1 MLSGL
6 TALTCCAPCMLQVDG
21 NDQKTPGW
29 RFNYWELK
37 GVPVRI
43 EVGPRDVEQG
53 VCVLARRDRPGEG
66 GDCGAFPLRVWG
78 SWGSDGVWW
87 GGFVQGGGT
96 EWVQKSD
103 RVVLRWGQA
112 RNQGPRA

>member
-1 MLSGL
+1 
-6 TALTCCAPCMLQVDG
+6 MLQVDG

-66 GDCGAFPLRVWG
+66 DEGLLPQ
-78 SWGSDGVWW
+78 GVV
-87 GGFVQGGGT
+87 GVGGGG
-96 EWVQKSD
+96 V
-103 RVVLRWGQA
+103 RVV
-112 RNQGPRA
+112 

>member
-1 MLSGL
+1 MLCQPLGIISVLGSALMLSGL
-6 TALTCCAPCMLQVDG
+6 TALTCCASCMLQVDG

-43 EVGPRDVEQG
+43 EVGPRDLEQG

-66 GDCGAFPLRVWG
+66 GDVVPFPSGCGGHGGLMGCGVGVCARGRYKVG
-78 SWGSDGVWW
+78 SKV
-87 GGFVQGGGT
+87 
-96 EWVQKSD
+96 
-103 RVVLRWGQA
+103 
-112 RNQGPRA
+112 